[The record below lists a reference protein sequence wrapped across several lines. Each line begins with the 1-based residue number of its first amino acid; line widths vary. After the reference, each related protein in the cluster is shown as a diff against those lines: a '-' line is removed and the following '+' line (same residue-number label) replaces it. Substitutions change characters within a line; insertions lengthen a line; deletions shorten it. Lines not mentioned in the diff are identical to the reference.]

1 MIESAQTWTISI
13 EQGFRLST
21 SDSHGRQERSP
32 GRFRSFRDSVKQI
45 TKHLSEGETDR
56 DTKNDEHARE
66 VEKLRIQIQSMEEE
80 IRRLY
85 QSRYQLDQA
94 TKQNEKLVATLQEA
108 KSQIEALRAEVEK
121 LTAPPSTYGIF
132 SSLNKTELETSMC
145 PDGR

>member
-1 MIESAQTWTISI
+1 MI
-13 EQGFRLST
+13 
-21 SDSHGRQERSP
+21 H
-32 GRFRSFRDSVKQI
+32 
-45 TKHLSEGETDR
+45 
-56 DTKNDEHARE
+56 KNDEHARE

-132 SSLNKTELETSMC
+132 SSVN
-145 PDGR
+145 PDGTGNVYVSGTQDESESPSVHQSRRSYAKARK